1 MHPAVD
7 TPELRAIA
15 DTWAERVDD
24 LDLVAAGGPLAATL
38 AEQGVA
44 LIGWREIRDLM
55 RSGPVG
61 RTA

>member
-1 MHPAVD
+1 MTSTSSPPAA
-7 TPELRAIA
+7 R
-15 DTWAERVDD
+15 W
-24 LDLVAAGGPLAATL
+24 AATL

-44 LIGWREIRDLM
+44 LIGSREIRDLM

>member
-1 MHPAVD
+1 M
-7 TPELRAIA
+7 
-15 DTWAERVDD
+15 DD